1 MSQLIPFVFD
11 NYEIRIL
18 THDDGSPWW
27 VLSDVCKALGIL
39 NPSDVVKRLES
50 TDYLTLDSIYTGNNA
65 GLLVV
70 NETGLYRVIFRSDK
84 PAAKIFQKWVFE
96 EVLPAIR
103 QTGSY
108 TVSTEPPKPTFYN
121 PQTQMLIE
129 TLTRL
134 DAYEARQAEQQAAL
148 IAVQAQTIETQNL
161 ALAALQAQ
169 QWITIRQYVM
179 SHRLG
184 HQCTPSDQQAYA
196 KWLGTHC
203 LEIGMPMYKA
213 FTADVSWPD
222 ERTYHAG
229 TINTTL
235 PGWLARRH
243 AQPALAIV
251 KETP

>member
-1 MSQLIPFVFD
+1 MHRITVQNVHSAFRRHKDRFVEGKHFYLVE
-11 NYEIRIL
+11 NE
-18 THDDGSPWW
+18 
-27 VLSDVCKALGIL
+27 GI
-39 NPSDVVKRLES
+39 RLEHNG
-50 TDYLTLDSIYTGNNA
+50 TPKTNYLFTEKGYLLLTKPLRDTKAWEVQERMIDDYFTIKG
-65 GLLVV
+65 
-70 NETGLYRVIFRSDK
+70 
-84 PAAKIFQKWVFE
+84 AAQ
-96 EVLPAIR
+96 
-103 QTGSY
+103 
-108 TVSTEPPKPTFYN
+108 PTFYN

-148 IAVQAQTIETQNL
+148 VAVQAQTIETQRL
-161 ALAALQAQ
+161 ALTALQAQ

-179 SHRLG
+179 SHRLA
-184 HQCTPSDQQAYA
+184 HQCTLSDQQAYA

-229 TINTTL
+229 TINATL